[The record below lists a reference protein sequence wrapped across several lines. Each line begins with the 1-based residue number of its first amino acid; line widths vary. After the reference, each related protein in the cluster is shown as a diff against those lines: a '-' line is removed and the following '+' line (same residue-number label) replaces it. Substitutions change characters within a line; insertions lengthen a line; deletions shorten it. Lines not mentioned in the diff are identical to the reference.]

1 MAEKSNEQL
10 VRLLIGAAFHEGT
23 LEHRD
28 SPSYATLQKARNA
41 VETAQAAVLAR
52 MAGPGE
58 VARAVA
64 AEREACA
71 DVAERTKAPFTAHA
85 IRARGPS

>member
-1 MAEKSNEQL
+1 MTDIRGELARAIANAIEDAAKHHGGIDSLWPQYLAE
-10 VRLLIGAAFHEGT
+10 A
-23 LEHRD
+23 D
-28 SPSYATLQKARNA
+28 
-41 VETAQAAVLAR
+41 AVL
-52 MAGPGE
+52 PI

-85 IRARGPS
+85 IRARGPG